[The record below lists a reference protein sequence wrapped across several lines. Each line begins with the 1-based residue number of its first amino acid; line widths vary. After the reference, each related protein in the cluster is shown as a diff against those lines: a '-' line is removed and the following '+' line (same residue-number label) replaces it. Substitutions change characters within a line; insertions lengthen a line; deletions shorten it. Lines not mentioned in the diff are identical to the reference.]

1 MGNVRTEAKYASY
14 STEELENML
23 RELRGEQKRRETQ
36 KEVQEIVVKCRNVF
50 LADSYEDTTW
60 AITEL
65 KEVLD
70 RSFRF

>member
-1 MGNVRTEAKYASY
+1 MGNVRTEAEYVSY

-23 RELRGEQKRRETQ
+23 RELRDEQKRRETQ

>member
-1 MGNVRTEAKYASY
+1 MSNAKTEAKYASY
-14 STEELENML
+14 STEELKDML
-23 RELRGEQKRRETQ
+23 RELKDEQKRRETH

-70 RSFRF
+70 RSFKF